1 MHPRLKNII
10 FGKLSNDLKNVEIIH
25 LGDLI
30 WFVDREKE
38 YWYLEY
44 QKNNGLLY
52 YCDKFF
58 RNFFL
63 LFSIE
68 CNEYKNII
76 KDFVEM
82 VLTFEVK
89 NIYIRYYQ
97 SITELNDV
105 LNETLNLESV
115 KINLLNSN
123 NLIWQ
128 MTI

>member
-1 MHPRLKNII
+1 MAKHSIEYLLKSVIEADYLKERNI
-10 FGKLSNDLKNVEIIH
+10 DTIIH
-25 LGDLI
+25 KIYIGNYRKG
-30 WFVDREKE
+30 VDREKE

-105 LNETLNLESV
+105 LNETSNLESI
-115 KINLLNSN
+115 KINL
-123 NLIWQ
+123 
-128 MTI
+128 TR